1 MNSEKPIKI
10 SKQMVW
16 EAWLKVKK
24 NGGSCGIDQQ
34 TIDEVGKNPGKYLYK
49 VWNRL
54 SSGSYFPP
62 AVKAVAIPKK
72 CGGKRILGIPTV
84 LDRVAQ
90 TVVKDM
96 LEPKLEP
103 VFHEDSYGYRPNRSA
118 LDAVGKTRVRCW
130 QYGWVLEFDIRGLFD
145 NIDHNLLMKA
155 VNHHCDEKWVLLYIE
170 RWLKAPMLN
179 SEGKEILRERG
190 TPQGGVISPLLANLF
205 MHYAFDHWLQRNQPT
220 VPFCRY
226 ADDGLLHCKSKKQ
239 ALFLLERLKE
249 RMAEVGLEL
258 HPQKTKVIFCKMFG
272 RQSKHK
278 QRSFDFLGYTFKPRM
293 VRNKKGQLFLSFTP
307 GISALAKKAIYRK
320 MKSWKLH
327 FRVGASLEEIATAIN
342 PILSGWA
349 NYYGKYYK
357 SSLRSIWNG
366 LNWRLAKWMG
376 CKYKRL
382 KSKRTKCFAQLA
394 KIAELNPD
402 LFVHWTLNDKPS
414 AG

>member
-1 MNSEKPIKI
+1 
-10 SKQMVW
+10 
-16 EAWLKVKK
+16 
-24 NGGSCGIDQQ
+24 
-34 TIDEVGKNPGKYLYK
+34 
-49 VWNRL
+49 
-54 SSGSYFPP
+54 
-62 AVKAVAIPKK
+62 
-72 CGGKRILGIPTV
+72 
-84 LDRVAQ
+84 
-90 TVVKDM
+90 M

-258 HPQKTKVIFCKMFG
+258 HPQNPKTP
-272 RQSKHK
+272 
-278 QRSFDFLGYTFKPRM
+278 KP
-293 VRNKKGQLFLSFTP
+293 Q
-307 GISALAKKAIYRK
+307 
-320 MKSWKLH
+320 
-327 FRVGASLEEIATAIN
+327 N
-342 PILSGWA
+342 P
-349 NYYGKYYK
+349 
-357 SSLRSIWNG
+357 
-366 LNWRLAKWMG
+366 
-376 CKYKRL
+376 
-382 KSKRTKCFAQLA
+382 
-394 KIAELNPD
+394 
-402 LFVHWTLNDKPS
+402 
-414 AG
+414 